1 MQFLVLEEVAFQ
13 QSVEEVTAGDSALAT
28 LELFSL
34 GLSILIDDIFQEFL
48 EVVLMVD
55 VNLEQVLDHDLLFTS
70 DFELVL
76 LGHSLSVVRVAFDID
91 DSVYDVLCGVEQTFS
106 GFLVLLLLLHEV
118 FSVAGAQSHLLGLRI
133 SLSFRFL

>member
-34 GLSILIDDIFQEFL
+34 GLSILVDNIFQEFL
-48 EVVLMVD
+48 EVVLVVD
-55 VNLEQVLDHDLLFTS
+55 VDLEQVLDHDLLLTS

-76 LGHSLSVVRVAFDID
+76 LGHSFSVVRVTFDVN
-91 DSVYDVLCGVEQTFS
+91 DSIYNVFCGVE
-106 GFLVLLLLLHEV
+106 
-118 FSVAGAQSHLLGLRI
+118 
-133 SLSFRFL
+133 